1 MGHLEKKSENQ
12 GLFNLLLFYYK
23 SNACLLQKNQKTH
36 PSKLKNAN
44 NSIHESTIKKFFL
57 KSFSLN
63 YFFFKFFILIII
75 FTFFFSFI
83 FISWMLISSQH

>member
-12 GLFNLLLFYYK
+12 GLFNVLLFSFYK

-44 NSIHESTIKKFFL
+44 NSIHESTIKKNFFEAL
-57 KSFSLN
+57 FS
-63 YFFFKFFILIII
+63 
-75 FTFFFSFI
+75 
-83 FISWMLISSQH
+83 